1 MLQEGYVTVPISNML
16 RSIRFYTKALG
27 LKLRYR
33 AGNEWAEIKGPAII
47 LGLHPMMEM
56 RRASK
61 PGKSCMSIGFTVKK
75 LETEMAHLK
84 KKGVRFAPKIM
95 DEGPVRLAFFNDPD
109 GNPLHLCEVKE

>member
-1 MLQEGYVTVPISNML
+1 MLQEGYVTVPISNMA

-33 AGNEWAEIKGPAII
+33 AENEWAEVKGPGIVI
-47 LGLHPMMEM
+47 GLHPMMGL
-56 RRASK
+56 RRKAK
-61 PGKSCMSIGFTVKK
+61 PGKSCMSIGFTVRK
-75 LETEMAHLK
+75 LETEMVRLK

-109 GNPLHLCEVKE
+109 GNPLHLCEVPE